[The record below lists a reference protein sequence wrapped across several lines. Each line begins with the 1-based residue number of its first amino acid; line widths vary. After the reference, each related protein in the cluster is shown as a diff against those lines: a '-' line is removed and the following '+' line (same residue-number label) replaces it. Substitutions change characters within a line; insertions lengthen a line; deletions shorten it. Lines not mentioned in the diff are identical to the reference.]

1 LQQDLERMAQLLP
14 RVPFARDEQ
23 IDGTISFLKMLI
35 FIIK

>member
-23 IDGTISFLKMLI
+23 IDEQSHS
-35 FIIK
+35 